1 MDYAK
6 ITGVVRHVISGIG
19 AGLIGFGLTNADT
32 VAQSLTQFDSVIGGI
47 VFLVGVG
54 MSIIAK
60 VKGDK
65 ADAAK

>member
-32 VAQSLTQFDSVIGGI
+32 VAQSLTQFDSVVGGVI
-47 VFLVGVG
+47 FLFGVG
-54 MSIIAK
+54 MSIVNK
-60 VKGDK
+60 MKGS
-65 ADAAK
+65 AAK